1 MNHIENKIRYD
12 KIDITLTKLL
22 NNDVSYLILKE
33 LKFIENLVECKI
45 CKKLKQPK
53 DIADI
58 EYMCSY
64 MCGFCGICINSS
76 KKCLK
81 CLSIT

>member
-1 MNHIENKIRYD
+1 MNHIKNKIRYD
-12 KIDITLTKLL
+12 KINIILTKLL

-33 LKFIENLVECKI
+33 LKFMESLVECKI
-45 CKKLKQPK
+45 CKQLKQPK

-76 KKCLK
+76 KQCLK